1 MDLHTA
7 EAQQIEDIKTWWREN
22 GLSVVLGLTLGV
34 SGIFGW
40 RYWQGEKVERAEV
53 ASALYSELLAS
64 IQDENEM
71 EARETADKIL
81 AEYRNTLY
89 SVFALMSLAALAV
102 DADDLETAETR
113 LRQALEESGNPSLS
127 HVIRIRLIRVLIS
140 RDQLEQANTLISGQ
154 SKSEFAANYDELLG
168 DIKSRQGNID
178 AARAAYQ
185 QAINKLR
192 ADGRDVATI
201 ELKLNNIGQP

>member
-22 GLSVVLGLTLGV
+22 GLSVVLGLALGV

-64 IQDENEM
+64 MQDENEM

-89 SVFALMSLAALAV
+89 GVFAMMSLAALAV

-113 LRQALEESGNPSLS
+113 LRQAWRKAATRHFLMSSVSG
-127 HVIRIRLIRVLIS
+127 
-140 RDQLEQANTLISGQ
+140 
-154 SKSEFAANYDELLG
+154 
-168 DIKSRQGNID
+168 
-178 AARAAYQ
+178 
-185 QAINKLR
+185 
-192 ADGRDVATI
+192 
-201 ELKLNNIGQP
+201 